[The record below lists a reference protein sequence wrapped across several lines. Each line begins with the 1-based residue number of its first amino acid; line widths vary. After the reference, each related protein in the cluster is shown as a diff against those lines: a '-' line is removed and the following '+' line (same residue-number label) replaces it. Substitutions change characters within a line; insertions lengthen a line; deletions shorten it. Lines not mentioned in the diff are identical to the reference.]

1 MASKSDINELKE
13 ECRELKKRNA
23 YLEDEE
29 AYIKTLMEGM
39 LKDKS
44 EDINLQRKIHSNKGT
59 YIRSSITSY

>member
-1 MASKSDINELKE
+1 MAAKSDINELKE
-13 ECRELKKRNA
+13 ECRELKKGNA

-44 EDINLQRKIHSNKGT
+44 EDK
-59 YIRSSITSY
+59 SSKKDSQ